1 MIRRRFPSLH
11 SAGAFSIVVATV
23 AGTFF
28 SNASTRADGWPQWM
42 GPKRDNVWREEGIVD
57 KFPAGGPKVLW
68 RAPVAG
74 GYAGVAV
81 AEGKVFVTDFV
92 PGGELPGDNFER
104 KTAAGTERVLCLD
117 EATGKELWK
126 HEIPV
131 TYTISYPAGPRC
143 TPTVDGDRVYTLGA
157 EGNLLCLS
165 VTDGRVIWAKDLKKD
180 YDTKAAL
187 WGWAGHPLVDGNRLF
202 VIAGTA
208 KAHVVALD
216 TLTGKELWRAGTAP
230 EQGYSP
236 PTIIEA
242 GGVRQLVLMKPDG
255 MYAVAPDTGAILWE
269 TPYNADNG
277 SIIMA
282 PLKVGEHV
290 YVGGFQ
296 EKNLCVKLT
305 ADKPGV
311 EVVWRN
317 KAKHGISAVN
327 VQPFVDGTMVYGFHE
342 KGDLRGVEIPSGEVK
357 WSSPGPFGDRAPP
370 SATAFITR
378 HGNRFFLFAE
388 TGDLV
393 IAKLSPAGYEE
404 IDRAHLLDTTQ
415 SAFGRGVVWC
425 PPAYADRSVFIR
437 NDKELIRVSLAK

>member
-11 SAGAFSIVVATV
+11 AAGAFSLVVATV

-28 SNASTRADGWPQWM
+28 SNARTRADGWPQWM

-57 KFPAGGPKVLW
+57 KFPAEGPKVLW

-117 EATGKELWK
+117 ETTGKELWK
-126 HEIPV
+126 YEIPV

-180 YDTKAAL
+180 YETKAAL

-282 PLKVGEHV
+282 PVKVGEHV

-296 EKNLCVKLT
+296 EKNLCVKLA

-327 VQPFVDGTMVYGFHE
+327 VQPFVEGTMIYGFHE

-378 HGNRFFLFAE
+378 HENRFFLFAE

>member
-1 MIRRRFPSLH
+1 
-11 SAGAFSIVVATV
+11 
-23 AGTFF
+23 
-28 SNASTRADGWPQWM
+28 
-42 GPKRDNVWREEGIVD
+42 
-57 KFPAGGPKVLW
+57 
-68 RAPVAG
+68 
-74 GYAGVAV
+74 
-81 AEGKVFVTDFV
+81 
-92 PGGELPGDNFER
+92 
-104 KTAAGTERVLCLD
+104 
-117 EATGKELWK
+117 
-126 HEIPV
+126 
-131 TYTISYPAGPRC
+131 
-143 TPTVDGDRVYTLGA
+143 
-157 EGNLLCLS
+157 
-165 VTDGRVIWAKDLKKD
+165 
-180 YDTKAAL
+180 
-187 WGWAGHPLVDGNRLF
+187 
-202 VIAGTA
+202 
-208 KAHVVALD
+208 
-216 TLTGKELWRAGTAP
+216 
-230 EQGYSP
+230 
-236 PTIIEA
+236 
-242 GGVRQLVLMKPDG
+242 
-255 MYAVAPDTGAILWE
+255 
-269 TPYNADNG
+269 
-277 SIIMA
+277 MA

-378 HGNRFFLFAE
+378 HENRFFLFAE

>member
-11 SAGAFSIVVATV
+11 AAGAFSLVVATV

-28 SNASTRADGWPQWM
+28 SNARTRADGWPQWM

-117 EATGKELWK
+117 ETTGKELWK
-126 HEIPV
+126 YEIPV

-143 TPTVDGDRVYTLGA
+143 TPTIDGDRVYTLGA

-180 YDTKAAL
+180 YETKAAL
-187 WGWAGHPLVDGNRLF
+187 WGWAGHPLVDGDRLF

-282 PLKVGEHV
+282 PVKVGEHV

-296 EKNLCVKLT
+296 EKNLCVKLA

-327 VQPFVDGTMVYGFHE
+327 VQPFVEGTMIYGFHE

-378 HGNRFFLFAE
+378 HENRFFLFAE

>member
-180 YDTKAAL
+180 YETKAAL

-208 KAHVVALD
+208 KTHVVALD

-342 KGDLRGVEIPSGEVK
+342 KGDLRGVEIPSGAVK

-378 HGNRFFLFAE
+378 HENRFFLFAE

>member
-242 GGVRQLVLMKPDG
+242 AGVRQLVLMKPDG

-282 PLKVGEHV
+282 PLKVGEHI

-378 HGNRFFLFAE
+378 HENRFFLFAE

>member
-11 SAGAFSIVVATV
+11 AAGAFSLVVATV

-28 SNASTRADGWPQWM
+28 WNSIAVADQWPQWM
-42 GPKRDNVWREEGIVD
+42 GPKRDNVWREEGILD

-68 RAPVAG
+68 RARVAG

-81 AEGKVFVTDFV
+81 ADGKVFVTDFV
-92 PGGELPGDNFER
+92 PAGDLPGDNFER

-187 WGWAGHPLVDGNRLF
+187 WGWAGHPLVDGNRLL
-202 VIAGTA
+202 VVAGTA

-242 GGVRQLVLMKPDG
+242 AGVRQLVLMKPDG
-255 MYAVAPDTGAILWE
+255 MYAVAPETGAILWE

-282 PLKVGEHV
+282 PVKVGEHV

-296 EKNLCVKLT
+296 EKNLCVKLA

-342 KGDLRGVEIPSGEVK
+342 KGDLRGIEIPSGAVK

-378 HGNRFFLFAE
+378 HENRFFLFAE

-404 IDRAHLLDTTQ
+404 LDRAHLLDTTQ

>member
-11 SAGAFSIVVATV
+11 AAGAFSLVVATV

-28 SNASTRADGWPQWM
+28 SNARTRADGWPQWM

-117 EATGKELWK
+117 ETTGKELWK
-126 HEIPV
+126 YEIPV

-282 PLKVGEHV
+282 PVKVGEHV

-296 EKNLCVKLT
+296 EKNLCVKLA

-327 VQPFVDGTMVYGFHE
+327 VQPFVEGTMIYGFHE

-378 HGNRFFLFAE
+378 HENRFFLFAE

>member
-11 SAGAFSIVVATV
+11 AAEVFSLVVATV

-28 SNASTRADGWPQWM
+28 SNARTRADGWPQWM

-117 EATGKELWK
+117 ETTGKELWK
-126 HEIPV
+126 YEIPV

-180 YDTKAAL
+180 YETKAAL
-187 WGWAGHPLVDGNRLF
+187 WGWAGHPLVDGDRLF

-296 EKNLCVKLT
+296 EKNLCVKLA

-327 VQPFVDGTMVYGFHE
+327 VQPFVDGAMVYGFHE

-378 HGNRFFLFAE
+378 HENRFFLFAE

>member
-11 SAGAFSIVVATV
+11 AAGAFSLVVATV

-28 SNASTRADGWPQWM
+28 SNARTRADGWPQWM

-126 HEIPV
+126 YEIPV

-143 TPTVDGDRVYTLGA
+143 TPTIDGDRVYTLGA

-282 PLKVGEHV
+282 PVKVGEHV

-296 EKNLCVKLT
+296 EKNLCVKLA

-327 VQPFVDGTMVYGFHE
+327 VQPFVEGTMIYGFHE

-378 HGNRFFLFAE
+378 HENRFFLFAE

>member
-11 SAGAFSIVVATV
+11 AAEAFSLVVAMV
-23 AGTFF
+23 VGTFF
-28 SNASTRADGWPQWM
+28 WNAIAVADQWPQWM
-42 GPKRDNVWREEGIVD
+42 GPKRDNVWREEGIVE

-165 VTDGRVIWAKDLKKD
+165 VTDGRVIWAKDLKKV

-187 WGWAGHPLVDGNRLF
+187 WGWAGHPLVDGDRLF

-255 MYAVAPDTGAILWE
+255 MYAVAPETGKILWE

-282 PLKVGEHV
+282 PVKVGEHL

-342 KGDLRGVEIPSGEVK
+342 KGDLRGVAIPSGEVK

-378 HGNRFFLFAE
+378 HENRFFLFAE

>member
-11 SAGAFSIVVATV
+11 AAGAFSLVVAMV

-28 SNASTRADGWPQWM
+28 WNAVAVADEWPQWM
-42 GPKRDNVWREEGIVD
+42 GPKRDNVWREEGILD

-187 WGWAGHPLVDGNRLF
+187 WGWAGHPLVDGNRLL
-202 VIAGTA
+202 VVAGTA
-208 KAHVVALD
+208 KAHIVALD
-216 TLTGKELWRAGTAP
+216 TLTGKEVWRAGTAP

-242 GGVRQLVLMKPDG
+242 AGVRQLVLMKPDG
-255 MYAVAPDTGAILWE
+255 MYAVAPETGAILWE

-282 PLKVGEHV
+282 PVKVGEHL

-296 EKNLCVKLT
+296 EKNLCVKLR

-342 KGDLRGVEIPSGEVK
+342 KGDLRGIEIPSGAVK

-425 PPAYADRSVFIR
+425 PPAYADKSVFIR

>member
-1 MIRRRFPSLH
+1 MTRRRFPSLH
-11 SAGAFSIVVATV
+11 AAEAFSLVVAMV

-28 SNASTRADGWPQWM
+28 WSASTRADQWPQWM

-143 TPTVDGDRVYTLGA
+143 TPTVDGDRDYTLGA

-255 MYAVAPDTGAILWE
+255 MYAVAPETGKILWE

-282 PLKVGEHV
+282 PLKVGEHL

-296 EKNLCVKLT
+296 EKNLCVKL
-305 ADKPGV
+305 AAEKPGV

-378 HGNRFFLFAE
+378 HENRFFLFAE

-437 NDKELIRVSLAK
+437 NDKELIRVALAK

>member
-11 SAGAFSIVVATV
+11 AAGAFSLVVATV

-28 SNASTRADGWPQWM
+28 SNARTRADGWPQWM

-126 HEIPV
+126 YEIPV

-143 TPTVDGDRVYTLGA
+143 TPTIDGDRVYTLGA

-282 PLKVGEHV
+282 PVKVGEHV

-296 EKNLCVKLT
+296 EKNLCVKLA

-327 VQPFVDGTMVYGFHE
+327 VQPFVDGAMVYGFHE

-378 HGNRFFLFAE
+378 HENRFFLFAE

>member
-74 GYAGVAV
+74 GYAGAAV
-81 AEGKVFVTDFV
+81 ADGKVFVTDFV

-180 YDTKAAL
+180 YETKAAL

-282 PLKVGEHV
+282 PLKVGEHI

-342 KGDLRGVEIPSGEVK
+342 KGDLRGVEIPSGAEK

-378 HGNRFFLFAE
+378 HENRFFLFAE

>member
-1 MIRRRFPSLH
+1 
-11 SAGAFSIVVATV
+11 
-23 AGTFF
+23 
-28 SNASTRADGWPQWM
+28 
-42 GPKRDNVWREEGIVD
+42 
-57 KFPAGGPKVLW
+57 
-68 RAPVAG
+68 
-74 GYAGVAV
+74 VAV

-117 EATGKELWK
+117 ETTGKELWK
-126 HEIPV
+126 YEIPV

-282 PLKVGEHV
+282 PVKVGEHV

-296 EKNLCVKLT
+296 EKNLCVKLA

-327 VQPFVDGTMVYGFHE
+327 VQPFVEGTMIYGFHE

-378 HGNRFFLFAE
+378 HENRFFLFAE

>member
-11 SAGAFSIVVATV
+11 AAGAFSLVVATV

-28 SNASTRADGWPQWM
+28 SNARTRADGWPQWM

-126 HEIPV
+126 YEIPV

-143 TPTVDGDRVYTLGA
+143 TPTIDGDRVYTLGA

-180 YDTKAAL
+180 YETKAAL

-282 PLKVGEHV
+282 PVKVGEHV

-296 EKNLCVKLT
+296 EKNLCVKLA

-327 VQPFVDGTMVYGFHE
+327 VQPFVEGTMIYGFHE

-378 HGNRFFLFAE
+378 HENRFFLFAE

>member
-11 SAGAFSIVVATV
+11 AAGAFSLVVATV

-57 KFPAGGPKVLW
+57 KFPAEGPKVLW

-117 EATGKELWK
+117 ETTGKELWK
-126 HEIPV
+126 YEIPV

-180 YDTKAAL
+180 YETKAAL

-282 PLKVGEHV
+282 PVKVGEHV

-296 EKNLCVKLT
+296 EKNLCVKLA

-327 VQPFVDGTMVYGFHE
+327 VQPFVEGTMIYGFHE

-378 HGNRFFLFAE
+378 HENRFFLFAE

>member
-11 SAGAFSIVVATV
+11 AAGAFSLVVATV

-28 SNASTRADGWPQWM
+28 SNARTRADGWPQWM

-126 HEIPV
+126 YEIPV

-180 YDTKAAL
+180 YETKAAL
-187 WGWAGHPLVDGNRLF
+187 WGWAGHPLVDGDRLF

-282 PLKVGEHV
+282 PVKVGEHV

-296 EKNLCVKLT
+296 EKNLCVKLA

-327 VQPFVDGTMVYGFHE
+327 VQPFVEGTMIYGFHE

-378 HGNRFFLFAE
+378 HENRFFLFAE

>member
-180 YDTKAAL
+180 YETKAAL

-208 KAHVVALD
+208 KTHVVALD

-296 EKNLCVKLT
+296 EKNLCVKLA

-342 KGDLRGVEIPSGEVK
+342 KGDLRGVEIPSGAVK

-378 HGNRFFLFAE
+378 HENRFFLFAE

>member
-180 YDTKAAL
+180 YETKAAL

-342 KGDLRGVEIPSGEVK
+342 KGDLRGVEIPSGAVK

-378 HGNRFFLFAE
+378 HENRFFLFAE

>member
-11 SAGAFSIVVATV
+11 AAGAFSLVVATV

-28 SNASTRADGWPQWM
+28 SNARTRADGWPQWM

-92 PGGELPGDNFER
+92 PGGELSGDNFER

-126 HEIPV
+126 YEIPV

-180 YDTKAAL
+180 YETKAAL
-187 WGWAGHPLVDGNRLF
+187 WGWAGHPLVDGDRLF

-282 PLKVGEHV
+282 PVKVGEHV

-296 EKNLCVKLT
+296 EKNLCVKLA

-327 VQPFVDGTMVYGFHE
+327 VQPFVEGTMIYGFHE

-378 HGNRFFLFAE
+378 HENRFFLFAE

>member
-11 SAGAFSIVVATV
+11 AAGAFSLVVATV

-28 SNASTRADGWPQWM
+28 SNARTRADGWPQWM

-126 HEIPV
+126 YEIPV

-143 TPTVDGDRVYTLGA
+143 TPTIDGDRVYTLGA

-180 YDTKAAL
+180 YETKAAL
-187 WGWAGHPLVDGNRLF
+187 WGWAGHPLVDGDRLF

-282 PLKVGEHV
+282 PVKVGEHV

-296 EKNLCVKLT
+296 EKNLCVKLA

-327 VQPFVDGTMVYGFHE
+327 VQPFVEGTMIYGFHE

-378 HGNRFFLFAE
+378 HENRFFLFAE

>member
-11 SAGAFSIVVATV
+11 AAGAFSLVVATV

-74 GYAGVAV
+74 GYAGIAV
-81 AEGKVFVTDFV
+81 ADGKVFVTDFV

-180 YDTKAAL
+180 YETKAAL

-255 MYAVAPDTGAILWE
+255 MYAVAPETGKILWE

-282 PLKVGEHV
+282 PLKVGEHL

-296 EKNLCVKLT
+296 EKNLCVKL
-305 ADKPGV
+305 AAEKPGV

-327 VQPFVDGTMVYGFHE
+327 VQPFVEGTMIYGFHE

-378 HGNRFFLFAE
+378 HENRFFLFAE

>member
-1 MIRRRFPSLH
+1 MIRRRFPSLRA
-11 SAGAFSIVVATV
+11 AGAFSLVVATV

-28 SNASTRADGWPQWM
+28 SNAIAVADQWPQWM
-42 GPKRDNVWREEGIVD
+42 GPERDNVWREEGIVE

-74 GYAGVAV
+74 GYAGAAV

-92 PGGELPGDNFER
+92 PAGDLPGDNFER

-117 EATGKELWK
+117 EGTGKELWK

-180 YDTKAAL
+180 YETKAAL

-242 GGVRQLVLMKPDG
+242 AGVRQLVLMKPDG
-255 MYAVAPDTGAILWE
+255 MYAVAPDTGRILWE

-282 PLKVGEHV
+282 PVKVGEHV

-296 EKNLCVKLT
+296 EKNLCVKLA

-342 KGDLRGVEIPSGEVK
+342 KGDLRGIEIPSGAVK

-378 HGNRFFLFAE
+378 HGNRYFLFAE

-404 IDRAHLLDTTQ
+404 LDRAHLLDTTQ

>member
-11 SAGAFSIVVATV
+11 AAGAFSLVVATV

-28 SNASTRADGWPQWM
+28 SNARTRADGWPQWM

-126 HEIPV
+126 YEIPV

-282 PLKVGEHV
+282 PVKVGEHV

-296 EKNLCVKLT
+296 EKNLCVKLA

-378 HGNRFFLFAE
+378 HENRFFLFAE

-393 IAKLSPAGYEE
+393 IAKISPAGYEE

>member
-11 SAGAFSIVVATV
+11 AAGAFSLVVATV

-28 SNASTRADGWPQWM
+28 SNARTRADGWPQWM

-117 EATGKELWK
+117 ETTGKELWK
-126 HEIPV
+126 YEIPV

-180 YDTKAAL
+180 YETKAAL
-187 WGWAGHPLVDGNRLF
+187 WGWAGHPLVDGDRLF

-282 PLKVGEHV
+282 PVKVGEHV

-296 EKNLCVKLT
+296 EKNLCVKLA

-327 VQPFVDGTMVYGFHE
+327 VQPFVEGTMIYGFHE

-378 HGNRFFLFAE
+378 HENRFFLFAE

>member
-11 SAGAFSIVVATV
+11 AAGAFSLVVATV

-126 HEIPV
+126 YEIPV

-143 TPTVDGDRVYTLGA
+143 TPTIDGDRVYTLGA

-180 YDTKAAL
+180 YETKAAL
-187 WGWAGHPLVDGNRLF
+187 WGWAGHPLVDGDRLF

-282 PLKVGEHV
+282 PVKVGEHV

-296 EKNLCVKLT
+296 EKNLCVKLA

-327 VQPFVDGTMVYGFHE
+327 VQPFVEGTMIYGFHE

-378 HGNRFFLFAE
+378 HENRFFLFAE